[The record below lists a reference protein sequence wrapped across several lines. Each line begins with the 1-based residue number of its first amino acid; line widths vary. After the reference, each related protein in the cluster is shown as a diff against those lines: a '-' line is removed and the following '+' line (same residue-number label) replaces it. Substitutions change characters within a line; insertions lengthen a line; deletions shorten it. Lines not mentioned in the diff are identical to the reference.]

1 MNKLNDSKIL
11 LESRKNMPLGRKNFI
26 GMAVSVILII
36 LGFLLMLGDSST
48 TEAYNPEIFNT
59 RRVVIGPLIA
69 FVGFV
74 TMAISIIL
82 KPSGK

>member
-11 LESRKNMPLGRKNFI
+11 LGSRKNMPLGRKNFI